1 MYALHFTLYTSVF
14 ANIYPINTLLA
25 KIIGCKEQEKTFK
38 LRVTKTMWKL
48 FKSLESRLFL
58 ITKGLV

>member
-25 KIIGCKEQEKTFK
+25 KIIGCKEQEKN
-38 LRVTKTMWKL
+38 LQI
-48 FKSLESRLFL
+48 KSD
-58 ITKGLV
+58 